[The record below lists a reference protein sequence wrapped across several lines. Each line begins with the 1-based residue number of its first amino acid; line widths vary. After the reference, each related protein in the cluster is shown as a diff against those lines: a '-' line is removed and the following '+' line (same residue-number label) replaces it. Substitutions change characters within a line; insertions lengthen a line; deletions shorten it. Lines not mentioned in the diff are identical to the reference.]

1 MGTTRITGL
10 TGHQVHELGI
20 VCAAQDPAPVITATT
35 ATWPSPEC
43 LAESLRLIEAAR
55 QQLRASG
62 QAGRN
67 TALASVVRKLRKV
80 GAL

>member
-10 TGHQVHELGI
+10 TGHQVHELGT
-20 VCAAQDPAPVITATT
+20 VCAAQNPAPVITATT

-43 LAESLRLIEAAR
+43 LAESLRLIMLAR
-55 QQLRASG
+55 NVPG
-62 QAGRN
+62 GN
-67 TALASVVRKLRKV
+67 VPLASVVRKLRKV